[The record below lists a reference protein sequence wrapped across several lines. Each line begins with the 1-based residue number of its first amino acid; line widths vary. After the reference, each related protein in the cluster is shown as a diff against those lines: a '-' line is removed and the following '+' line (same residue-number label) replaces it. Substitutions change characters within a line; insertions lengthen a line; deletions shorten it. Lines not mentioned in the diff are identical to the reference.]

1 MNIFELSL
9 PDNDEQYAPEDY
21 MSEANIRQ
29 EKDKEKE
36 QEETANLTR
45 SINSCIQTLFNS
57 IFGGF

>member
-29 EKDKEKE
+29 EKD
-36 QEETANLTR
+36 
-45 SINSCIQTLFNS
+45 
-57 IFGGF
+57 